1 MSHWVNKIDKVLPR
15 QTKKEKNNQVTK
27 SEMKVGTFLWILQ
40 NKKDYIIAEYYK
52 QLGQQTG

>member
-1 MSHWVNKIDKVLPR
+1 
-15 QTKKEKNNQVTK
+15 
-27 SEMKVGTFLWILQ
+27 MKVGTFLWISQ